1 MDWCANVCGNG
12 QYYDRQ
18 RAPMMALDG
27 MLATLSCV
35 LGTNAV
41 VLTRSPNDNG
51 LVHQELVDYD
61 LPESLAAG
69 QGLLR
74 KINALTKCAAP
85 FSNLPNDADALLLE
99 HWRSTNKWR
108 SATSRGRRTRC
119 DLANPGG
126 GDDAWMSGAG
136 RDRCRV
142 AQGDAVGSD
151 RACFVTCLGHISAA
165 HANVSLTQVL
175 RPDVVLCSD

>member
-1 MDWCANVCGNG
+1 MNVCGNG

-61 LPESLAAG
+61 LPESLGGWPAPPSG
-69 QGLLR
+69 KL
-74 KINALTKCAAP
+74 NALARCAAP
-85 FSNLPNDADALLLE
+85 FSHLPNDADALLLE
-99 HWRSTNKWR
+99 HWHSTGKWALGDIER
-108 SATSRGRRTRC
+108 KTFKRC
-119 DLANPGG
+119 DLANPSG
-126 GDDAWMSGAG
+126 GDDKWTSGAG

-142 AQGDAVGSD
+142 AQGDPIGSD

-175 RPDVVLCSD
+175 RPDVVLCAD